1 MQGDAS
7 DRGNATDSPAA
18 SAPRREGQRECDGQ
32 RETLRHGQTGGMK
45 ALCIL
50 GLLVLPVECWV
61 ECEEPDHPGDRL
73 KGLLGAIR
81 HQHCGDWTLTRG
93 SQRVQRDWTLTRGLQ
108 RAGWNRAATGDSP
121 RARREGRC
129 LEGNRIGLPQVVHN
143 KIGLPQVVNNEI
155 GL

>member
-93 SQRVQRDWTLTRGLQ
+93 SQRGGQRGGVG
-108 RAGWNRAATGDSP
+108 ANRAATGDRRRVKSP
-121 RARREGRC
+121 RTWQRGGAKLSLEAEDRRHQLHGPR
-129 LEGNRIGLPQVVHN
+129 G
-143 KIGLPQVVNNEI
+143 
-155 GL
+155 